1 MDLLT
6 TYTHDLRLGSANNY
20 IVIVD
25 LHTLQITRA
34 GAKSSQSAFTSLFFA
49 TDFNNGDSL
58 ASVVT
63 PLPAG

>member
-6 TYTHDLRLGSANNY
+6 TYTHHSELEAITALLLIS
-20 IVIVD
+20 
-25 LHTLQITRA
+25 TLYKSPH
-34 GAKSSQSAFTSLFFA
+34 AKSSPTDNMFTNRCLV
-49 TDFNNGDSL
+49 TDLSNGDSL